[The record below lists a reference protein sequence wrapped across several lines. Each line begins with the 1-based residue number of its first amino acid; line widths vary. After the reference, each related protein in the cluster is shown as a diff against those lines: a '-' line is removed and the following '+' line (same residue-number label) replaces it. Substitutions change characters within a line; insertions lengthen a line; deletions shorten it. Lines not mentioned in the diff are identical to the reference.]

1 MGGGGRAR
9 VCAAGGRF
17 RAQLQSTPCRPAA
30 SPPRPLL
37 TTATAQ
43 HIRAAPTA
51 AASHA
56 GTRLPRETNEHHVR
70 FSRAHSA
77 PHLAAASASSNV
89 ASMRVGGQKLRAR
102 KQRLHEAKSD
112 GSGARRPHLL
122 TRCQPVHIG
131 KARVEAAVGAAV
143 SRRMWGA
150 TRRAG
155 VGCTCLRIIAIMLPA
170 PCSRSP
176 HPVTYLQ
183 RDAKPS
189 RSFAAAA
196 P

>member
-1 MGGGGRAR
+1 MGMSIAAAQASVATSALLARRDLRESIWKPAPKTRVRGGGGGGVGGGGGRAR

-102 KQRLHEAKSD
+102 KQRLK
-112 GSGARRPHLL
+112 RRV
-122 TRCQPVHIG
+122 T
-131 KARVEAAVGAAV
+131 AAAQG
-143 SRRMWGA
+143 
-150 TRRAG
+150 
-155 VGCTCLRIIAIMLPA
+155 GCTC
-170 PCSRSP
+170 
-176 HPVTYLQ
+176 
-183 RDAKPS
+183 
-189 RSFAAAA
+189 
-196 P
+196 